1 MACQF
6 MISGLVPNMQIRD
19 DDLSGPEI
27 RALLKFHLADAFD
40 NSPPDS
46 VFALDITALQ
56 GTDISFWTIWEDG
69 ILLGCGAL
77 KQLTKT
83 HGEIKS
89 MRTAS
94 TAFGRG
100 VGSKVLTHIIAEAKS
115 RGMTR
120 LSLETGENEAY
131 APARAL
137 YAKFDFKACGPFANY
152 PAGDFSVF
160 MDLNL

>member
-1 MACQF
+1 
-6 MISGLVPNMQIRD
+6 MQIRD

-56 GTDISFWTIWEDG
+56 GPDISFWSIWEDG
-69 ILLGCGAL
+69 TLLGCGAL
-77 KQLTKT
+77 KQLAKT

-89 MRTAS
+89 MRTVS

-100 VGSKVLTHIIAEAKS
+100 FGSKMLAHIIAEAKS

-120 LSLETGENEAY
+120 LNLETGETEAY
-131 APARAL
+131 GPARAL
-137 YAKFDFKACGPFANY
+137 YAKFGFEICGPFADYKEN
-152 PAGDFSVF
+152 AFSVF
-160 MDLNL
+160 MSLKL